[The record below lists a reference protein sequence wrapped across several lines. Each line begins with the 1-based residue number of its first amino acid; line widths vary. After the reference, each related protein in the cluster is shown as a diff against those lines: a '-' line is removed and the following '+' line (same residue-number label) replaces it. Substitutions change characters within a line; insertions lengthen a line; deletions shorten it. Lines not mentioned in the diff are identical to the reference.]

1 VRVEVAPF
9 VRRLARLPGDLRA
22 EALSVLSADEQQ
34 AFGEAV
40 AYDWNLWAR
49 PEQLAPDGDWDT
61 WIMLAGRGG
70 GKSRSG
76 SEQVIRWQEDNP
88 LIALMAKDA
97 AMVRDVMIEGESG
110 ILARCPPWIK
120 DRVKY
125 DKTKLRITFPNGAM
139 CLSLAAEAGADA
151 ARGRQ
156 FYKAWAEEIAAW
168 PKPREAWNEGL
179 GNAVRLGQKPQIMVT
194 TTPKGAVAGVPP
206 ETALF
211 IADLCLGPKD
221 RLGNRAVTR
230 EELAAN
236 RWSFES
242 QSRDGVTH
250 RTVVVRWRTEAN
262 ADNLA
267 PGFAE
272 KRRQQYGDGSRIAAQ
287 ELDAEIL
294 EKVEG
299 ALWTVESLE
308 SLRRQ
313 TIPSAPMRTVVA
325 VDPTRADSPVDECGI
340 VTGVL
345 CEDGHAYV
353 LEDKSLRASP
363 DGWLR
368 VALDCYYRNKADAL
382 VYEKNRM
389 GETVRAMVR
398 ERDPKVKLVEVS
410 ASDGKRVRAEPVSA
424 LYEQGKVHH
433 VGFFPLLEDE
443 MISWSPDSRVS
454 PNRMDALVWLVSSLL
469 VTERKAPLRLV

>member
-1 VRVEVAPF
+1 M
-9 VRRLARLPGDLRA
+9 
-22 EALSVLSADEQQ
+22 VLGIQ
-34 AFGEAV
+34 
-40 AYDWNLWAR
+40 YDWDLWAR
-49 PEQLAPDGDWDT
+49 PEQREPAGDWDT

-70 GKSRSG
+70 GKSRTG
-76 SEQVIRWQEDNP
+76 SEQVIKWQEDFP

-110 ILARCPPWIK
+110 ILARCPPWIR

-125 DKTKLRITFPNGAM
+125 DRTKLRVTFPNGSM

-179 GNAVRLGQKPQIMVT
+179 GNAVRLGQEPQIMVT

-230 EELAAN
+230 DEMAAN
-236 RWSFES
+236 RWSFQTVDKEGI
-242 QSRDGVTH
+242 RH
-250 RTVVVRWRTEAN
+250 RTVVVRWSTERN

-267 PGFAE
+267 PGFAA
-272 KRRQQYGDGSRIAAQ
+272 KRRSQYGEGSRIAAQ

-299 ALWTVESLE
+299 ALWTTEMLQQFRKEGVPTL
-308 SLRRQ
+308 
-313 TIPSAPMRTVVA
+313 TKVVVA
-325 VDPTRADSPVDECGI
+325 VDPTRSDSPVDECGI
-340 VTGVL
+340 VIGGL
-345 CEDGHAYV
+345 GEDGHAYI

-363 DGWLR
+363 EGWLQ
-368 VALDCYYRNKADAL
+368 VAVDAYHRNRADAL

-389 GETVRAMVR
+389 GESVRQMVR
-398 ERDPKVKLVEVS
+398 EKDPRVKLMEVH
-410 ASDGKRVRAEPVSA
+410 ASDGKRTRAEPISA
-424 LYEQGKVHH
+424 LYEQGRVHH

-443 MISWSPDSRVS
+443 MVSWSPQSKVS
-454 PNRMDALVWLVSSLL
+454 PNRMDALVWLVSALIGEKR
-469 VTERKAPLRLV
+469 TPLRLV

>member
-76 SEQVIRWQEDNP
+76 SEQVIRWQEGNP

-250 RTVVVRWRTEAN
+250 RTVVVRWRTEDN

-299 ALWTVESLE
+299 ALWTVENIE
-308 SLRRQ
+308 QHRRQ
-313 TIPSAPMRTVVA
+313 GVPTLTYVLVA

-340 VTGVL
+340 VVGGRG
-345 CEDGHAYV
+345 EDMHAYV

-363 DGWLR
+363 AGWVR
-368 VALDCYYRNKADAL
+368 VAIEAYRRNRADAL

-389 GETVRAMVR
+389 GEMVR
-398 ERDPKVKLVEVS
+398 SMFREMAPDIKLIEVS
-410 ASDGKRVRAEPVSA
+410 ASDGKHVRAEPVSA

-443 MISWSPDSRVS
+443 MISWSPGSKVS
-454 PNRMDALVWLVSSLL
+454 PNRMDANVWLISGLL
-469 VTERKAPLRLV
+469 VVERKAPLRLV